1 MSEIVFYIAGALA
14 LIGAV
19 YGLGAVLYAVWTR
32 RDRKY
37 REAHERFLEQKRR
50 FDERFNDAEERF
62 DSRRGR

>member
-1 MSEIVFYIAGALA
+1 MSEIVFYIAGALSLLGA
-14 LIGAV
+14 L
-19 YGLGAVLYAVWTR
+19 YGLGAVLYAMWTR

-50 FDERFNDAEERF
+50 FDERFNDAGERF